1 MSKKYEQ
8 LSKKELIRRLA
19 AMEEAKK
26 VDHEL
31 QAVLHD
37 LHVHQE
43 EVRAQNDQLM
53 EAKRSLEQ
61 SRDRYADLYDFA
73 PIAYITFDVE
83 GVVREI
89 NLTGVTLLNL
99 ERGRI
104 VGTPFFIYVYE
115 EDRKLFLEHMR
126 RCRGGRELQ
135 VHSELRLVGRNGL
148 PFPAHLLSRA
158 AS

>member
-1 MSKKYEQ
+1 QMAKKHQ
-8 LSKKELIRRLA
+8 HLNKKELIHRLE
-19 AMEEAKK
+19 AMEEARQA
-26 VDHEL
+26 DQDL
-31 QAVLHD
+31 QAILHD

-43 EVRAQNDQLM
+43 EVRAQNEQLL
-53 EAKRSLEQ
+53 EAKKSLEQ

-73 PIAYITFDVE
+73 PIAYITFDSE

-104 VGTPFFIYVYE
+104 IGTPFFIHVFE

-135 VHSELRLVGRNGL
+135 VHSELRLVGR
-148 PFPAHLLSRA
+148 
-158 AS
+158 